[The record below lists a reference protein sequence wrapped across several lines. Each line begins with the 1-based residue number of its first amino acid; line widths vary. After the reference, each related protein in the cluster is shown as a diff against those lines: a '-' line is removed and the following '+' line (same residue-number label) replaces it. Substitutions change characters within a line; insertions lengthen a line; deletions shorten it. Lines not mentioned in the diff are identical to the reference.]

1 MAPLPEYRGCNQFS
15 FAIADGKTEFG
26 TTVHKMEQNIDG
38 GDILFERRFP
48 IPFNC
53 WVEELY
59 QLTFDA
65 SLDLFIETLPAILA
79 GNYPLQAQ
87 KDLIPSRGTSIHYR
101 NEIHALKQIDL
112 SLSKEEIEKRIR
124 ATAMPGFEPPF
135 CIVNDEKLYF
145 SKTWQ

>member
-1 MAPLPEYRGCNQFS
+1 M
-15 FAIADGKTEFG
+15 
-26 TTVHKMEQNIDG
+26 
-38 GDILFERRFP
+38 
-48 IPFNC
+48 
-53 WVEELY
+53 
-59 QLTFDA
+59 
-65 SLDLFIETLPAILA
+65 
-79 GNYPLQAQ
+79 QAQ